1 MEAWLFLNHLSLMM
15 EYDALSQIY
24 LNGKEKNVSF
34 EDLRQALQ
42 KVKAVKLDGKW
53 IPSVRRKKIA
63 EIVDA
68 VSFNPWI
75 ISLPI
80 QQPKDWKL
88 QIKTGS
94 QLAIFSDGEN
104 IILKPIELPTE
115 SKLLEALSSARA
127 YAEKEELSSDD
138 VEAAIKESRKAREDI
153 DENCNWHERLHI
165 FWSSP
170 DWQKD

>member
-1 MEAWLFLNHLSLMM
+1 MLEANPGMGTITIETTRTELNGEQVYALYKQRQQIEQCFKAYDDSLGFDSSYMHGDVSMEAWLFLNHLSLMM

-63 EIVDA
+63 EIADA

-80 QQPKDWKL
+80 QQPK
-88 QIKTGS
+88 
-94 QLAIFSDGEN
+94 N
-104 IILKPIELPTE
+104 
-115 SKLLEALSSARA
+115 
-127 YAEKEELSSDD
+127 
-138 VEAAIKESRKAREDI
+138 
-153 DENCNWHERLHI
+153 
-165 FWSSP
+165 
-170 DWQKD
+170 

>member
-1 MEAWLFLNHLSLMM
+1 MM

-63 EIVDA
+63 EIADA

-80 QQPKDWKL
+80 QQPK
-88 QIKTGS
+88 
-94 QLAIFSDGEN
+94 N
-104 IILKPIELPTE
+104 
-115 SKLLEALSSARA
+115 
-127 YAEKEELSSDD
+127 
-138 VEAAIKESRKAREDI
+138 
-153 DENCNWHERLHI
+153 
-165 FWSSP
+165 
-170 DWQKD
+170 